1 MSEDGRRLDPTAP
14 WERPWAVSPAPVPP
28 PALPPLPR
36 RMLHDDGGGQIRVS
50 DLLRRIGHRPGTS
63 ASHGGPAAAESPSG
77 DGPAQPTLGADRGQ
91 WESDTVVMGVIA
103 PGAATPAPDA
113 AALTRLQTKK
123 SRRQRRVT
131 IAGKATVGVIAVLV
145 FGVTGSAWA
154 GLRYV
159 ESNTRT
165 VPSLDQGSTAIQQPE
180 QQLGDENFLLVGSD
194 TRAGTSGDLGA
205 GTTNQV
211 AGARSDTLIVAHIP
225 ADRSRVVLVSFPRD
239 LQVDLPSCTRWDNA
253 TASYTTEVLAPQQ
266 GVKINE
272 AYFSGGPRCATK
284 IVQQLSGLNI
294 NHFLGIDFAG
304 FEAMVNAVGG
314 VQVCTD
320 APLEDTVLGT
330 ILPTAGTK
338 TIDGA
343 QALNYVRA
351 RHVIGDPTSDYG
363 RIQRQQRFL
372 SSLLRASLRQETLLN
387 VGKLKSLVDAVTS
400 STFGENVG
408 VKSLLSLAQSLQR
421 LDAGR
426 VTFVTAPTTGTANS
440 IGNEV
445 LLTTE
450 NAALFQAIREG
461 RPLPGETPAPP
472 SATPTPTTTP
482 PAANLVALSPGTVQ
496 FNITNAAG
504 MSGLA
509 ARTAMSL
516 SRYGFTAAVTDS
528 APVVQAGAVVRY
540 AAADLAAAQTLASAV
555 PGATL
560 QLSTDQANRVD
571 LVLGSAYTGVT
582 APPIPAGTPLPRVAA
597 GPASSPTPLPGDLAV
612 VNGGDVTCR

>member
-1 MSEDGRRLDPTAP
+1 VSEDGRRLDPTAP
-14 WERPWAVSPAPVPP
+14 WERPWAVSPSPVPP
-28 PALPPLPR
+28 PRLPPLPR
-36 RMLHDDGGGQIRVS
+36 RTLHDDDGGQISVS
-50 DLLRRIGHRPGTS
+50 DLLRRIGHRPGTRR
-63 ASHGGPAAAESPSG
+63 SHGGPAAAESPRG
-77 DGPAQPTLGADRGQ
+77 DGPAQPTSGADRGQ
-91 WESDTVVMGVIA
+91 SESDTVVMAVST
-103 PGAATPAPDA
+103 PGAGTPAPDA

-123 SRRQRRVT
+123 SRRQRRVN
-131 IAGKATVGVIAVLV
+131 IAGKATVGLIAVLV

-320 APLEDTVLGT
+320 APLQDTVLGT
-330 ILPTAGTK
+330 ILPTAGTQ

-363 RIQRQQRFL
+363 RIQRQQRLL
-372 SSLLRASLRQETLLN
+372 SSLLRASLRQDTLLN
-387 VGKLKSLVDAVTS
+387 IGKLKSLVDAVTS

-408 VKSLLSLAQSLQR
+408 VKPLLSLAQSLQR

-426 VTFVTAPTTGTANS
+426 VSFVTAPTTGTANS

-461 RPLPGETPAPP
+461 RPLPGETPAPT
-472 SATPTPTTTP
+472 SATPTTTP
-482 PAANLVALSPGTVQ
+482 PAANLVALSPGAVQ
-496 FNITNAAG
+496 FNISNAAG

-509 ARTAMSL
+509 ARTALAL
-516 SRYGFTAAVTDS
+516 SRYGFTAAVSDN

-560 QLSTDQANRVD
+560 QLSTGLADRVD

-582 APPIPAGTPLPRVAA
+582 APPTPAGTPLPPVAA
-597 GPASSPTPLPGDLAV
+597 APASSPTPLPGDLAV